1 MPTQTLGVLAYVRTL
16 GTQLG
21 TGGDA
26 GLPLEAD
33 GGGRGGDGGGGGGGG
48 YPGDGGVAQWAGQ
61 GGDLE
66 VQSVGRNQRHRDEG
80 EVARVA
86 ASRRNRSGG

>member
-33 GGGRGGDGGGGGGGG
+33 GGGRGGDGGGGGGG
-48 YPGDGGVAQWAGQ
+48 
-61 GGDLE
+61 
-66 VQSVGRNQRHRDEG
+66 
-80 EVARVA
+80 
-86 ASRRNRSGG
+86 